1 MNLRRLTSTA
11 ALALAA
17 AAALAACP
25 ALAQQKLVPAQS
37 DIGFTSRQMGV
48 PVEGHF
54 RKFDAQI
61 SFDPAKPQASRIA
74 FSIDTGSA
82 TVGSRETDVELPKPE
97 WFNVGKFP
105 QATFQSSA
113 VKGLGG
119 GRFEVT
125 GKLSIKGSS
134 QDVVVPVQLAATG
147 PNTVASGSFT
157 IKRLAFKIGDGDWSD
172 TSMVADDVQ
181 VRFKL
186 TLSGVGKF

>member
-1 MNLRRLTSTA
+1 MNFRRIAFLA
-11 ALALAA
+11 ALSLGALST
-17 AAALAACP
+17 LP

-37 DIGFTSRQMGV
+37 DISFTSKQMGV
-48 PVEGHF
+48 PVEGRF
-54 RKFDAQI
+54 KKFDAQI

-74 FSIDTGSA
+74 FTIDTGSA
-82 TVGSRETDVELPKPE
+82 TVGARETDVELPKPE

-119 GRFEVT
+119 GRFEVA

-134 QDVVVPVQLAATG
+134 QDVIVPVQLTQSGAT
-147 PNTVASGSFT
+147 TVAAGSFSL
-157 IKRLAFKIGDGDWSD
+157 KRLTFKIGDGDWSD
-172 TSMVADDVQ
+172 TSMVADEVQ